1 VLIAFVASLVP
12 GMFWLWYFNRYDVG
26 DKEPLGKLGLCMAA
40 GALAVIPALIWEAP
54 FRDLLQS
61 SRSLGIQLGLS
72 FLVVGLGEEFFKLAA
87 VYLSVFRS
95 RHFNEPMD
103 GIIYAIAAGIGFSV
117 VENVLYISAFGLV
130 VAPLRGTVAS
140 LAHIA
145 FSGLAGFFLGR
156 ARFSNTPWVQAALG
170 LAAAALA
177 HGLYDFLLITHLAS
191 PLVLVLLILALQY
204 VLFMAIRHTAK
215 SSQRR

>member
-1 VLIAFVASLVP
+1 MLIAFVASLVP

-26 DKEPLGKLGLCMAA
+26 DKEPLGKLGLCMAV